1 MLCVIAFDKCSECRR
16 LFPLLYAFPVL
27 FLSKQSI
34 TSSSQGRTHKN
45 VRFRSPDWLATQIEK
60 GPDLAVGWLAFS
72 LLDPP
77 FWILTSTCHM
87 VHRRWTH
94 MIKDGQCL
102 LIKVF
107 SCNIRYEIAR
117 NEEVET
123 RKTKRKNL
131 RKIIKKF
138 FFDGSENYIPKIG
151 KWNGEN
157 HSTINNFFR
166 GNWIPKIHS
175 SWCTE

>member
-16 LFPLLYAFPVL
+16 LFPLLYAFPAL

-107 SCNIRYEIAR
+107 SCNIRYEICKKR
-117 NEEVET
+117 RSGNEKNET
-123 RKTKRKNL
+123 
-131 RKIIKKF
+131 KK
-138 FFDGSENYIPKIG
+138 SQENNK
-151 KWNGEN
+151 K
-157 HSTINNFFR
+157 NFFR
-166 GNWIPKIHS
+166 WIRKLHS
-175 SWCTE
+175 